1 MGGPGSRK
9 LAADARRQ
17 FSEGAPGSDRC
28 EIHSL
33 TRYAADGMAR
43 RMIRVGDGPGYTGK
57 QISSKEETRMQEIE
71 PLRVKLV
78 RWVESCWLLVSNPT
92 FQHARNKRQA
102 YYDYR
107 LSKIYMRC
115 F

>member
-1 MGGPGSRK
+1 
-9 LAADARRQ
+9 
-17 FSEGAPGSDRC
+17 
-28 EIHSL
+28 
-33 TRYAADGMAR
+33 
-43 RMIRVGDGPGYTGK
+43 
-57 QISSKEETRMQEIE
+57 MQEIE